1 MSESSNSA
9 WPFGEIPDEEGL
21 DIAAIFKDSAD
32 TVDQGDP
39 FAAPVEPAA
48 PAPAPE
54 AQEPTA
60 ESIELASVPEPT
72 AAPAPTPREPETP
85 AVPEPKPAAAPPAEK
100 PVPAQPEVSADAE
113 NPIAAAFEKKT
124 AENTKKGLLEKLP
137 VFYHKGVKEE
147 IEDPSMT
154 FEELRI
160 RKSEDF
166 TDLEEGKRVSWSV
179 EYCGIRK
186 EVKDPKGT
194 TIISMKETIE
204 RSREFLEALKKT
216 KEKNPCCYVKPKV
229 EMKTKGNAAYKGKF
243 GTLEE
248 ARASDK
254 VICLILARDGRIYE
268 LRKMEQGEFIAPKN
282 NVVDFSEIR
291 AGFIPA
297 LPKIPAQL
305 MGQIIAFFRTFMT
318 ENEENEALAL
328 IYWDKEEKRFFAYVP
343 KQSVCKEEVE
353 ADLHGCPYD
362 DEERYICYADIHS
375 HNSMDAFFSGKDDRD
390 ERSVGLYFVLGEL
403 DHFYPEI
410 KARVFCGDNFVTID
424 PATVIE
430 GLEQP
435 FPQEWLDQ
443 VSVRRPVPV
452 KVEKKRSFRE
462 FLSEVW

>member
-9 WPFGEIPDEEGL
+9 WPFGEISGEEGL
-21 DIAAIFKDSAD
+21 DIEAIFKDSTGAD
-32 TVDQGDP
+32 QSNP
-39 FAAPVEPAA
+39 FASPVEAVA
-48 PAPAPE
+48 PALAPE
-54 AQEPTA
+54 AQEPPA
-60 ESIELASVPEPT
+60 EPAEPAPAPNPAAVSAPT
-72 AAPAPTPREPETP
+72 PKESETPAAPAP
-85 AVPEPKPAAAPPAEK
+85 KPTAAPPAEK
-100 PVPAQPEVSADAE
+100 PALAQPEVSAAAE
-113 NPIAAAFEKKT
+113 NPIAAAFEQKT
-124 AENTKKGLLEKLP
+124 AENTKKGLLEKPP

-147 IEDPSMT
+147 IEDASMT

-186 EVKDPKGT
+186 EIKDPKGT
-194 TIISMKETIE
+194 TIISVKETIE
-204 RSREFLEALKKT
+204 RSREFLAALKKS
-216 KEKNPCCYVKPKV
+216 KEKDPCCYVKPKV

-254 VICLILARDGRIYE
+254 VICLIPARDGRIYE

-291 AGFIPA
+291 AGFTPA

-328 IYWDKEEKRFFAYVP
+328 IYWDKAENRFFAYVP
-343 KQSVCKEEVE
+343 KQSVCKEEEE
-353 ADLHGCPYD
+353 ANLHDCPYD

-403 DHFYPEI
+403 DHFYPTLE
-410 KARVFCGDNFVTID
+410 ARIFCGDSFIPID
-424 PATVIE
+424 PAEVIE

-435 FPQEWLDQ
+435 FPQEWLEQ
-443 VSVRRPVPV
+443 VSVRSALP
-452 KVEKKRSFRE
+452 KKEKKRSLRE

>member
-21 DIAAIFKDSAD
+21 DIAAIFKDSAG
-32 TVDQGDP
+32 TVDQGNP
-39 FAAPVEPAA
+39 FASHVEAA
-48 PAPAPE
+48 VPAPASE
-54 AQEPTA
+54 AQEPTVESA
-60 ESIELASVPEPT
+60 EPALALEPA
-72 AAPAPTPREPETP
+72 AAPAPIPKESETP
-85 AVPEPKPAAAPPAEK
+85 VVSASKPTAATPAEK
-100 PVPAQPEVSADAE
+100 SAPAQPEMSADAE

-124 AENTKKGLLEKLP
+124 AENTKKGLLEKP
-137 VFYHKGVKEE
+137 PIFYHKGVKEE
-147 IEDPSMT
+147 IEDASMT

-243 GTLEE
+243 GSLEE

-254 VICLILARDGRIYE
+254 VICLIPARDGRIYE

-291 AGFIPA
+291 AGFTPA

-328 IYWDKEEKRFFAYVP
+328 IYWDKAENRFFAYVP

-353 ADLHGCPYD
+353 ANLHDCPYD

>member
-254 VICLILARDGRIYE
+254 VICLIPARDGRIYE

-328 IYWDKEEKRFFAYVP
+328 IYWDKAENRFFAYVP

-353 ADLHGCPYD
+353 ANLHDCPYD